1 MGSET
6 TPWNAHGSLSHVDGQ
21 KGICKQVTLFW
32 WICPVE
38 DRMPRPEPYTSR
50 TSTATAAHAQVNITW
65 AAISNDQLNA
75 LLSSKRTVAML
86 RITGATALTSLSP
99 GLDNLN
105 AVTGDV
111 SLTALTALET
121 LELPALV

>member
-1 MGSET
+1 M
-6 TPWNAHGSLSHVDGQ
+6 
-21 KGICKQVTLFW
+21 
-32 WICPVE
+32 
-38 DRMPRPEPYTSR
+38 
-50 TSTATAAHAQVNITW
+50 NITW

-86 RITGATALTSLSP
+86 RISGATALSSLSP

-105 AVTGDV
+105 AVTEDV